1 MRPARAAFA
10 PRGFAFRPTRPCPS
24 MAWPG
29 ERRPRSAGLT
39 KRLASADAAE
49 ALLRG
54 RLQDLEGALELRA
67 ARLCSPARA
76 RAGLLHH
83 EAAVMQAELVEEEAR
98 SARLRQLLR
107 ARRAAAAAEL
117 REPRGAADGDGG
129 AEIQALRL
137 RVAAQRAEAEALR
150 ERLAAAARERAA
162 VDEAEV
168 CLLLA
173 AKRSEVSLRALR
185 AQVAASEDRGARLA
199 ALVAESV
206 PLPFAEALKELCASA
221 SASAEP
227 ERVVR
232 GAVATM
238 LSEEVPITFTNRKCY
253 TEPVQVVR
261 SSGQC
266 ADMSQDCV

>member
-1 MRPARAAFA
+1 MHRRCIMAMRRDP
-10 PRGFAFRPTRPCPS
+10 PTPS
-24 MAWPG
+24 
-29 ERRPRSAGLT
+29 RR
-39 KRLASADAAE
+39 
-49 ALLRG
+49 LLDRYT
-54 RLQDLEGALELRA
+54 
-67 ARLCSPARA
+67 P
-76 RAGLLHH
+76 H
-83 EAAVMQAELVEEEAR
+83 ETE
-98 SARLRQLLR
+98 
-107 ARRAAAAAEL
+107 
-117 REPRGAADGDGG
+117 
-129 AEIQALRL
+129 ALRL